1 MFFNKINLCLI
12 FFHPPKHKSC
22 KQPQPFEMEWPSVTL
37 RLKFK
42 SVLPLTHSHSHGNSH
57 QEWFCCHYFQAFT
70 LVPGIRCCVHG
81 SQKGN
86 EHQSH
91 GMNSDNCQ
99 RIGWK
104 SDTSQEICLF
114 KKYVLMCFSVCLFVF
129 LSFFFLAI
137 PHHMQNFPNQG
148 LKLCPQ
154 QWKPGIL
161 TTGPLGKYKCF
172 SIY

>member
-114 KKYVLMCFSVCLFVF
+114 KKYVLMCFFVCLFFF
-129 LSFFFLAI
+129 LSFFW
-137 PHHMQNFPNQG
+137 PY
-148 LKLCPQ
+148 
-154 QWKPGIL
+154 L
-161 TTGPLGKYKCF
+161 TTCRTFLIRDWNCAPSSGSLE
-172 SIY
+172 S